1 MMLMIASGA
10 GRGLKQKKQHLM
22 SFKKHG
28 IKDSLQNHLPKCQG
42 DGFLNVNIFFFFK
55 TLHLDYSACE
65 SNTKNRDN
73 GTTWHPLSWTSP
85 CLFIYLR
92 ANMLKAPS
100 DGSLRAPTW
109 QRPSWMQPL
118 FTG

>member
-42 DGFLNVNIFFFFK
+42 DGFLNVNIFFFF
-55 TLHLDYSACE
+55 
-65 SNTKNRDN
+65 
-73 GTTWHPLSWTSP
+73 
-85 CLFIYLR
+85 
-92 ANMLKAPS
+92 
-100 DGSLRAPTW
+100 
-109 QRPSWMQPL
+109 
-118 FTG
+118 